1 MMNDYNQNFNR
12 NPQPPKKERSPYL
25 TKKMG
30 AILAALCILASGS
43 AGFAG
48 GVLMKSRLTAR
59 LPPPAVKAFRLRT
72 ALLPAEPPARWD
84 IHL

>member
-30 AILAALCILASGS
+30 AILAALCIRA
-43 AGFAG
+43 AP
-48 GVLMKSRLTAR
+48 VL
-59 LPPPAVKAFRLRT
+59 PAVC
-72 ALLPAEPPARWD
+72 
-84 IHL
+84 